1 MTNASN
7 TPSDAS
13 PVSPSLTKIQ
23 ALMKDPSPINW
34 VFAGDSI
41 THGAFHTFGQRDYT
55 EHFTERL
62 RYEIGRRLDCVI
74 KTGISGWKI
83 TEIQKHLQRVVL
95 DFKPQVVSINI
106 GINDSKLGGSAENV
120 KTFESAYRDVLD
132 RINAELGNPALVIHV
147 PQPIYEDGTP
157 RLATLPLLLPIVRTL
172 AREYGAVLVDHD
184 AVWRKNTF
192 TYWLNDAL
200 HPNYHGHR
208 KMAHTLLKALD
219 LFDIQKSYVCQL
231 EVPHA

>member
-1 MTNASN
+1 MTNQPTTA
-7 TPSDAS
+7 
-13 PVSPSLTKIQ
+13 LTRLQ
-23 ALMKDPSPINW
+23 TLLKDPTPINW

-83 TEIQKHLQRVVL
+83 TDIQKHLQRVIL

-106 GINDSKLGGSAENV
+106 GVNDSKLGPAPENIR
-120 KTFESAYRDVLD
+120 TFETAYRDVLD
-132 RINAELGNPALVIHV
+132 KTNAALNNPVLIIHV
-147 PQPIYEDGTP
+147 PQPIYEDNTP
-157 RLATLPLLLPIVRTL
+157 RLQTLPLLTPIIRTL
-172 AREYGAVLVDHD
+172 AQDYNAILVDHD
-184 AVWRKNTF
+184 TEWRKNTF

-219 LFDIQKSYVCQL
+219 LYDIEKSYVCKL
-231 EVPHA
+231 DVPHA

>member
-1 MTNASN
+1 MTNPSPAPESFVPAS
-7 TPSDAS
+7 
-13 PVSPSLTKIQ
+13 LIKIQ
-23 ALMKDPSPINW
+23 TLMKDPSPINW

-106 GINDSKLGGSAENV
+106 GMNDAKLGTSAENV
-120 KTFESAYRDVLD
+120 KRFEVEYRDVLD
-132 RINAELGNPALVIHV
+132 KINAALGKPALILHT

-157 RLATLPLLLPIVRTL
+157 RIQTLPLLTPIVRTL
-172 AREYGAVLVDHD
+172 AAEYGAVLVDHD
-184 AVWRKNTF
+184 KEWRKNTIH
-192 TYWLNDAL
+192 YWLNDAL

-208 KMAHTLLKALD
+208 KMAHTLLKELD
-219 LFDIQKSYVCQL
+219 LFDFEKSHICKL
-231 EVPHA
+231 DVPHA

>member
-1 MTNASN
+1 MTN
-7 TPSDAS
+7 PSQS
-13 PVSPSLTKIQ
+13 PALTRLQ
-23 ALMKDPSPINW
+23 ALLKDPSPINW

-83 TEIQKHLQRVVL
+83 TDIQRYINRVIL
-95 DFKPQVVSINI
+95 DFKPQVVSINV
-106 GINDSKLGGSAENV
+106 GVNDSKLGPAPENI
-120 KTFESAYRDVLD
+120 KTFESAYRDVLNQA
-132 RINAELGNPALVIHV
+132 NAALNNPLFILHV
-147 PQPIYEDGTP
+147 PQPILEDGTP
-157 RLATLPLLLPIVRTL
+157 RLQTIPLLLPIIRNL
-172 AREYGAVLVDHD
+172 AVEYNAILVDHD
-184 AVWRKNTF
+184 AEWRKNTF

-219 LFDIQKSYVCQL
+219 LFDIQKSYTCQL
-231 EVPHA
+231 DVPHA